1 MLNDLHLAFRNLSRY
16 RTRTVVTIVAVLV
29 SVFVSVVVDGF
40 IRGVFNMSTYN
51 LLATES
57 AEVSVYADGYFERR
71 DEYPSDILIGPDSRA
86 RIEEVLGSASY
97 AYAPR
102 YKTLA
107 DIVFY
112 DEDED
117 MEFDMNVV
125 LVGVDEDR
133 DGDVFDIRSH
143 VSEGEWLH
151 DGAEG
156 VVVGSGF
163 SRKMGLGVGSYVT
176 ISTIGREGF
185 AETFEQEVVGIVNT
199 ENPQVNSSEMF
210 ISLSVLDGYL
220 LLDEAVSEIEVSD
233 GSLSVAPSTF
243 ASKIDGL
250 LSGIPVTAWYYEDV
264 NDDLMAI
271 MRGDQGSSYLILFFL
286 FIIAAAGISNT
297 MIMAAMERRKET
309 AMLRALGFSRGGVA
323 RLFVY
328 EGLVTGIIGAVVGT
342 VLSFCILVPIARHGI
357 DLTSILS
364 DGMDLGYRV
373 PLVMK
378 PGLYWQSFVVI
389 PCLAVLLSGL
399 SAFLPVFR
407 AGRKGIAELMRS
419 V

>member
-1 MLNDLHLAFRNLSRY
+1 MLNDLHLALRNLSRY
-16 RTRTVVTIVAVLV
+16 RTRTVVTTIAVLV

-40 IRGVFNMSTYN
+40 IRGIFNMSTYN

-102 YKTLA
+102 YKTIA

-163 SRKMGLGVGSYVT
+163 ARKMGLGVGSYVT
-176 ISTIGREGF
+176 ISTTGREGF

-220 LLDEAVSEIEVSD
+220 LLDGAVSEIEVSD
-233 GSLSVAPSTF
+233 GSPSVAPSSF
-243 ASKIDGL
+243 ASRIDGL

-264 NDDLMAI
+264 NDDLMSI
-271 MRGDQGSSYLILFFL
+271 MRGDQGSSYLILLFL

-342 VLSFCILVPIARHGI
+342 VLSFSILVPIARHGI